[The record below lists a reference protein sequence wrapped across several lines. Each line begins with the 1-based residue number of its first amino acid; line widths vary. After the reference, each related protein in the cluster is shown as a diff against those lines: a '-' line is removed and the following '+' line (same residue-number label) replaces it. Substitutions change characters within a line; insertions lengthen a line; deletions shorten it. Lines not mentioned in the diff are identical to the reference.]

1 MKIDFSVGMGR
12 SLRMDEIAGHA
23 QVAEECGFSHMTFID
38 SQNLCRDVYA
48 MMTIAALS
56 THRIHI
62 GHGVTNPF
70 TRHPSVTASATATIN
85 ELSGGRAFVG
95 IGAGFSSMM
104 TMGMKARPMSEFRE
118 TVQFIKR
125 YTAGQEV
132 EYAGAKMHSE
142 WSRRQV
148 PVYMASTGPRS
159 VKMAGEIADGV
170 MLLGIHPEMA
180 KWNLEQLEKGASEA
194 GRDLSEIDIWARTLV
209 YVASSK
215 EEARREVASY
225 AATCACEMYRSL
237 LRRNTPEADDL
248 RRRLERA
255 EPGLVDE
262 LKKVYESFDPYQHE
276 VTDAPHSEV
285 VTQRVIDSFLMTG
298 TPDDIC
304 HQIERLQSLGFD
316 NISTV
321 LFTVIDK
328 KGMMREIAETVM
340 PRFRN

>member
-12 SLRMDEIAGHA
+12 NLRMGDIAGHA
-23 QVAEECGFSHMTFID
+23 QVAEECGFSHITYID

-48 MMTIAALS
+48 MMTIAALN

-118 TVQFIKR
+118 TILFIKG
-125 YTAGQEV
+125 YTAGREV
-132 EYAGAKMHSE
+132 EYGGSKMHSE

-194 GRDLSEIDIWARTLV
+194 GRDITEIDIWARTLV

-248 RRRLERA
+248 RRRLERTD
-255 EPGLVDE
+255 PGLVDD
-262 LKKVYESFDPYQHE
+262 LRKVYESFDPYQHE

-316 NISTV
+316 NVSTV